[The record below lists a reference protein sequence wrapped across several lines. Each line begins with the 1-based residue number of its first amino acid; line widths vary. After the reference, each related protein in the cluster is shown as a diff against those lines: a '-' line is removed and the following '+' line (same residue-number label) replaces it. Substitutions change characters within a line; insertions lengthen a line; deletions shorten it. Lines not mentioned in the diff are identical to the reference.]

1 MTRIA
6 IVGGG
11 PKALFALHELNNEC
25 PEGAT
30 GHLQIDVFD
39 PYPPGAGRVWQ
50 VEQPRVLR
58 MNVTAGILDAG
69 LPPGTERFDEWVA
82 RVEPQFRAERYPP
95 RAVVGRYLR
104 EQFELLGQSARF
116 ELHHIPLPVTA
127 VARNGM
133 CWAVSSEAGTRFYDE
148 VVIATGH
155 GLPGER
161 PGTQLVS
168 ARNQEPLIG
177 QYLGLEEA
185 TIPAGSDVL
194 IRGAALTAYDVVLLL
209 TEGRGGRWEKL
220 DSASGPFLCY
230 VPDGREPATI
240 TLASVSA
247 LPMLSKAEHVPDS
260 IRSCIEAYRQS
271 VRAWGKGLADQLH
284 VDGAEY
290 NGLWS
295 ILLSCAV
302 ECAHLM
308 CSPVT
313 PLALWRTAM
322 TGRVGT
328 VSDNQSGQQCDVGR
342 AAERIRH
349 GIAVNRLHAKPGT
362 HWLWAQVWT
371 GLYPEVVQAVSRISW
386 RPAQSRLFQ
395 RISKQLER
403 VAFGPPELTALKI
416 LALFDAGMLE
426 QGHFSSPPSQNTIVL
441 DAVTPAAGVL
451 SAVVPEGQPVSPLFG
466 GLLTAGEVMVRPG
479 ERGLLTDAD
488 GTCIDV
494 HGHRNESLAALGR
507 PTEGPT
513 LGHDTL
519 NRTLHT
525 EHHSWA
531 RRIARSVALQ
541 QVPEHLGNGS

>member
-11 PKALFALHELNNEC
+11 PKALFALHELNHEC
-25 PEGAT
+25 PEGT
-30 GHLQIDVFD
+30 SRHLRVDVFD
-39 PYPPGAGRVWQ
+39 PYAPGAGRVWQ
-50 VEQPRVLR
+50 VDQPRVLR
-58 MNVTAGILDAG
+58 MNVAAGILDAG
-69 LPPGTERFDEWVA
+69 LPPGTERFDAWVA
-82 RVEPQFRAERYPP
+82 RVEPQYRAERYPP

-104 EQFELLGQSARF
+104 EQFELLGQTARF
-116 ELHHIPLPVTA
+116 ELHHIPVRVTSI
-127 VARNGM
+127 ARNGM
-133 CWAVSSEAGTRFYDE
+133 RWAVSSEAGTTFYDE

-161 PGTQLVS
+161 SGTQLVS
-168 ARNQEPLIG
+168 ACNQEPLIG

-209 TEGRGGRWEKL
+209 TEGRGGRWEKIDGSRGL
-220 DSASGPFLCY
+220 SLRY
-230 VPDGREPATI
+230 VPGGREPATI
-240 TLASVSA
+240 TLASISA
-247 LPMLSKAEHVPDS
+247 LPMLPKAEHVPDS
-260 IRSCIEAYRQS
+260 IRTCIEAYRQS
-271 VRAWGKGLADQLH
+271 VRDWGNGLVGQPH
-284 VDGAEY
+284 VNGAEY

-308 CSPVT
+308 RSPVT

-322 TGRVGT
+322 TGRVWT
-328 VSDNQSGQQCDVGR
+328 DSDNQSGQQCDIGS

-349 GIAVNRLHAKPGT
+349 GIAVNRQHAKPGT
-362 HWLWAQVWT
+362 YWLWAQVWT

-386 RPAQSRLFQ
+386 KPAQSRLFQ

-416 LALFDAGMLE
+416 LALFDSGMLE
-426 QGHFSSPPSQNTIVL
+426 QGDFSSPPSQNTILL

-451 SAVVPEGQPVSPLFG
+451 TAAAPEGQPASPLFG
-466 GLLTAGEVMVRPG
+466 TLLTAGEVMVRPG
-479 ERGLLTDAD
+479 ERGLLTDTD

-525 EHHSWA
+525 EHHAWA
-531 RRIARSVALQ
+531 RRIARSTALQ